1 MTNETMRSKRLVEI
15 ACTFL
20 IILLSIHIAQQGY
33 QFGRFL
39 AGH

>member
-1 MTNETMRSKRLVEI
+1 MTTQSKRLLDAACSLMII
-15 ACTFL
+15 A
-20 IILLSIHIAQQGY
+20 SSGYIAQMGY